1 MLKVTLVPCSPPKQD
16 IYPCLKIASS
26 GRIVLFTAL
35 KVGTQV
41 SETGGLLGNH
51 SVYWAPED
59 FKPFHDIVQLHD
71 SDD

>member
-16 IYPCLKIASS
+16 IYPCLKIAPS
-26 GRIVLFTAL
+26 GRIVLFTAP
-35 KVGTQV
+35 KVGTLV
-41 SETGGLLGNH
+41 SDTRGHLGQH
-51 SVYWAPED
+51 SESWASED